1 MMIQRLTLAGRA
13 AQHQRRG
20 MAGDGGA
27 ALQDADTR
35 GSKAALV
42 IVTYQCAGSIL
53 TILTYNMDQT

>member
-13 AQHQRRG
+13 AQRQR
-20 MAGDGGA
+20 GGRP

-42 IVTYQCAGSIL
+42 IVPYQCAGSIL
-53 TILTYNMDQT
+53 TILTYNMGQT